1 MMNLWITV
9 AGLLMVALLFI
20 FWPLLAFN
28 RRKEAQE
35 HLGQKRD
42 NVDIFKER
50 LQELQNEKAE
60 GLLDESSFH
69 HLEAELE
76 KSLLADVSNE
86 EFTRVKEPALEMR
99 HLVATGFISLFVI
112 IASLGLYSVLGRS
125 EDYSIRLAMMEQGE
139 LDQNK
144 PPSLEEA
151 VAMLEAKLKENPE
164 DLSKWVL
171 LANSYSAMGQY
182 SKAVSTFV
190 RIEKQIGKD
199 DPNYAAIKG
208 AHAQALY
215 QANGEQM
222 NDEVMGAIEQ
232 ALAIDKDE
240 PSSIILIGIDK
251 YKGGDYKKAL
261 GYWQLALRKAGKG
274 QVEQFLN
281 PAIASVQAKLGV
293 APETETEV
301 INSTVAIPVQL
312 DISPE
317 LKKQVNQNNIVFVF
331 ARPHGGRM
339 PLAAERIMVKDLP
352 LMVVL
357 DDSKSV
363 MPTAKLSSAELVDI
377 TARVSLSGQ
386 PAAQPGDLFA
396 TIEQVEVSSVE
407 QPIQL
412 LIDQI
417 VR

>member
-1 MMNLWITV
+1 MMNLWITIG
-9 AGLLMVALLFI
+9 GLLMVALVFI
-20 FWPLLAFN
+20 FWPLLAFS

-50 LQELQNEKAE
+50 LQELKNEKEE
-60 GLLDESSFH
+60 GLLDEASFH
-69 HLEAELE
+69 RLEAELE
-76 KSLLADVSNE
+76 KSLLADVRNE
-86 EFTRVKEPALEMR
+86 EFSRVKEPVLEMR
-99 HLVATGFISLFVI
+99 HLVVTGFISLFVI
-112 IASLGLYSVLGRS
+112 ITSLGLYSVLGRS
-125 EDYSIRLAMMEQGE
+125 EDYSIRLAMIEQGGV
-139 LDQNK
+139 DQNR

-151 VAMLEAKLKENPE
+151 VAMLEAKLKENPD

-182 SKAVSTFV
+182 SKAASTFA
-190 RIEKQIGKD
+190 RIEKQIGKN
-199 DPNYAAIKG
+199 DPNFAAIKG

-232 ALAIDKDE
+232 ALTIDKDE
-240 PSSIILIGIDK
+240 PSSLILLGIDK

-293 APETETEV
+293 PPETEV
-301 INSTVAIPVQL
+301 ITATAKIPVQL

-317 LKKQVNQNNIVFVF
+317 LKNQVNQDNIVFVF

-339 PLAAERIMVKDLP
+339 PLAADRIKVKDLP

-363 MPTAKLSSAELVDI
+363 MPTAKLSSAEVVDI

-396 TIEQVEVSSVE
+396 TIEQVEVGSVD

-417 VR
+417 VP